1 MQLTGFTLP
10 RLTKARRKTPRFLVP
25 VMPGYKPDSR
35 DTLSPW
41 RRKRRYLLLGIA
53 AFLYGFFYALLP
65 PAFLTLLLMPIG
77 ILVLLIIWALP
88 ITDTPPPRALHWL
101 FWAFFISMFVW
112 PNYLALNLPG
122 LPWIT
127 VARLFG
133 GPMLA
138 ILLICSS
145 ASRPFRE
152 EMKDILSAAPWIWK
166 MVAGFAVIQ
175 LVSIA
180 GSSEWFLALSRVI
193 AQQMAW
199 TGVFFAAVWVF
210 RNPESIRLWSK
221 WMVFLAVF
229 VCVIGAIEGQK
240 QAVLWANI
248 VPGFLLVDD
257 PAVVRVLSG
266 TFREGVYR
274 VVSTTMSP
282 LSLAEF
288 LALCTPFV
296 IHTFLYAKSNWIRA
310 LMVAIDILIIYVIIL
325 TDARLGL
332 VGSLTAHALFGL
344 VWALQRWRHTKA
356 SIIGPAITLA
366 YPAMLVVLA
375 IVVMSVQRLR
385 VMIIGGGRNQASND
399 AREVQFEMAPD
410 AFIQSPVFGFGSGQG
425 AVKLGY
431 TNSGGQLT
439 IDSYILSI
447 LLDYGLIGFI
457 LFYGLIIAGGVKAAK
472 LAIRGQDMISTLG
485 IPIAMFMTVFFQV
498 KLVLSQEAN
507 VPLMFMMLGAV
518 VGLAHHARKL
528 EQSPSRALQ
537 VPKAL

>member
-1 MQLTGFTLP
+1 MQLTGFALP
-10 RLTKARRKTPRFLVP
+10 WKSKARRKTPRFLVP
-25 VMPGYKPDSR
+25 VMPGYVPDSR
-35 DTLSPW
+35 DTLKPW
-41 RRKRRYLLLGIA
+41 RRRRRYFALGFIA
-53 AFLYGFFYALLP
+53 FIYGALFALLP
-65 PAFLTLLLMPIG
+65 PAMLTMLIMPIG

-88 ITDTPPPRALHWL
+88 VTDTPPPRALTWL
-101 FWAFFISMFVW
+101 FWAFFASMYLW

-138 ILLICSS
+138 ILLICLS

-152 EMKDILSAAPWIWK
+152 EMKEVLSAAPWIWK
-166 MVAGFAVIQ
+166 MVVAFAVLQ
-175 LVSIA
+175 VVSIA
-180 GSSEWFLALSRVI
+180 ASSEWFSTLNRVI
-193 AQQMAW
+193 AQQMTW

-210 RNPESIRLWSK
+210 RKPAAIASWGRLI
-221 WMVFLAVF
+221 VVLAVY
-229 VCVIGAIEGQK
+229 VCIIGTIEGQK
-240 QAVLWANI
+240 QGVLWAEI
-248 VPGFLLVDD
+248 VPPFLLVDD
-257 PAVVRVLSG
+257 PAVARVLSG

-288 LALCTPFV
+288 LALSTPFV
-296 IHTFLYAKSNWIRA
+296 IHAFLYTSSNLLRA
-310 LMVAIDILIIYVIIL
+310 LMVVVDVLIIYVIIL

-332 VGSLTAHALFGL
+332 AGALAAHAVFGL
-344 VWALQRWRHTKA
+344 VWALQRWKNTKG
-356 SIIGPAITLA
+356 SIIGPAMTLA

-375 IVVMSVQRLR
+375 IVVISVQRLR

-399 AREVQFEMAPD
+399 AREVQFNMAPD

-447 LLDYGLIGFI
+447 LLDYGLVGFI
-457 LFYGLIIAGGVKAAK
+457 LFYGLIIGGGVKAAK
-472 LAIRGQDMISTLG
+472 LAIRGQDMTSTLG
-485 IPIAMFMTVFFQV
+485 IPIAMFMMVFFQI

-518 VGLAHHARKL
+518 VGLAYHARKT
-528 EQSPSRALQ
+528 EQGRSIVAPGAN
-537 VPKAL
+537 